1 MSEFFY
7 GGVVFNNFGPRTNM
21 TSLDYKMRI
30 NPKVGWSDTNYLFFP
45 VTVPGPSIGHS
56 YGTFAKMQNLIDMAF
71 IEMSNP
77 SVRLLPTGNNSGFDL
92 VSGKSCIVDGD

>member
-45 VTVPGPSIGHS
+45 VTVPGPSTGFA
-56 YGTFAKMQNLIDMAF
+56 GTGGKKTDTFF
-71 IEMSNP
+71 IIIIYACF
-77 SVRLLPTGNNSGFDL
+77 GGF
-92 VSGKSCIVDGD
+92 